1 MREGSRSQRR
11 AGFEQARGKKDCGQE
26 ATSRPAFVREQPGS
40 RARVIT
46 IEIPT
51 VLRPHAIGNAVVS
64 LDRSCTTVRDA
75 LAGLAVEYPG
85 VVDRVL
91 TETGELREHV
101 NVFIGAENVR
111 FMDGLSTPTP
121 DGSNLMILAA
131 VSGG

>member
-1 MREGSRSQRR
+1 M
-11 AGFEQARGKKDCGQE
+11 
-26 ATSRPAFVREQPGS
+26 
-40 RARVIT
+40 IT

>member
-1 MREGSRSQRR
+1 M
-11 AGFEQARGKKDCGQE
+11 
-26 ATSRPAFVREQPGS
+26 
-40 RARVIT
+40 IT

-64 LDRSCTTVRDA
+64 VDRPCKTVGDA
-75 LAGLAVEYPG
+75 LAELALEYPG

-101 NVFIGAENVR
+101 NVFVGDENVR
-111 FMDGLSTPTP
+111 FLDGLRTPTP
-121 DGSNLMILAA
+121 DGSSLMILAA